1 MGVRMV
7 KGRQRRVL
15 HLKNP
20 ESGLFE
26 EAFFFLKSPSSAPV
40 CGAEDMVAEA
50 NRILLGC
57 RATETARRPR
67 FRRTAFLLGVLVG
80 AATAVAALLVIG
92 LIV

>member
-1 MGVRMV
+1 MV
-7 KGRQRRVL
+7 KGCERRVL

-20 ESGLFE
+20 DSGLFE
-26 EAFFFLKSPSSAPV
+26 EAFFFLKNPSPAPG

-57 RATETARRPR
+57 REAETSRRPR
-67 FRRTAFLLGVLVG
+67 KRRAAFFLGALIG
-80 AATAVAALLVIG
+80 AATAVATLLVIG

>member
-1 MGVRMV
+1 MV
-7 KGRQRRVL
+7 KGCQRRVL

-26 EAFFFLKSPSSAPV
+26 EAFLFLRAPSSDPPPDAR
-40 CGAEDMVAEA
+40 EMVEEA

-57 RATETARRPR
+57 RETGVGRRQR
-67 FRRTAFLLGVLVG
+67 SRRAAFLFGVLAG
-80 AATAVAALLVIG
+80 AALATAALFVIG

>member
-1 MGVRMV
+1 MV

-26 EAFFFLKSPSSAPV
+26 EAFFFLKAPTLSEP
-40 CGAEDMVAEA
+40 ADAREMVAEA

-57 RATETARRPR
+57 RESETRNRPHSRRL
-67 FRRTAFLLGVLVG
+67 AFFVGILTG
-80 AATAVAALLVIG
+80 AAIATALLFIIG

>member
-1 MGVRMV
+1 MV
-7 KGRQRRVL
+7 KGCQRRVL

-26 EAFFFLKSPSSAPV
+26 EAFFFLKSPPPPES
-40 CGAEDMVAEA
+40 GAREMVEEA

-57 RATETARRPR
+57 RTAEPRRRPR
-67 FRRTAFLLGVLVG
+67 FFG
-80 AATAVAALLVIG
+80 AAFFLGALSGACFVTALLFVIG

>member
-1 MGVRMV
+1 M
-7 KGRQRRVL
+7 
-15 HLKNP
+15 KNP

-26 EAFFFLKSPSSAPV
+26 EAFFFLKTPSPAPG

-57 RATETARRPR
+57 RATETARRSRRPR
-67 FRRTAFLLGVLVG
+67 AAFLLGALLG
-80 AATAVAALLVIG
+80 AATAVASLLVIG